1 MSTEAGSAASLNLI
15 KQVSIAAGVLAVII
29 TIVFF
34 GWWAMKDRIVFGNE
48 KFNQTEWI
56 TANATADKTC
66 HRGDMAYDLQQNV
79 LKPGMSRENVT
90 VLLGRPTWDDPQ
102 QIEYDLGQCMHVEHG
117 LRLFFNANGQLTHTR
132 ISQH

>member
-1 MSTEAGSAASLNLI
+1 MNTEASTAGTLNVI
-15 KQVSIAAGVLAVII
+15 RIVCIAAFVLAAIV

-48 KFNQTEWI
+48 KFDQAGWI
-56 TANATADKTC
+56 TATASADKTC

-90 VLLGRPTWDDPQ
+90 VMLGRPAWEDPQ
-102 QIEYDLGQCMHVEHG
+102 QIEYDLGNCMHVEHG
-117 LRLFFNANGQLTHTR
+117 LRLFFNDSNQLTHTR